1 MLHSRDGKHGGGPQ
15 ETHMAAV
22 CVSQV
27 TVLVLDEADRMLDMG
42 FEKDIAA
49 LAALLPS
56 PRQTLLFTAT
66 WPPTVQA
73 AAARLLTAD
82 ASRPPLHL
90 SIGAAAAASGTVAQ
104 VSLFM
109 MMDNPLVR
117 AELTTTFPPPLAAP
131 SQREL

>member
-1 MLHSRDGKHGGGPQ
+1 MG
-15 ETHMAAV
+15 
-22 CVSQV
+22 QV
-27 TVLVLDEADRMLDMG
+27 AVLVLDEADRMLDMG

-82 ASRPPLHL
+82 PSRPPLHL
-90 SIGAAAAASGTVAQ
+90 SIGAAAAATGTVAE
-104 VSLFM
+104 VSL
-109 MMDNPLVR
+109 
-117 AELTTTFPPPLAAP
+117 
-131 SQREL
+131 